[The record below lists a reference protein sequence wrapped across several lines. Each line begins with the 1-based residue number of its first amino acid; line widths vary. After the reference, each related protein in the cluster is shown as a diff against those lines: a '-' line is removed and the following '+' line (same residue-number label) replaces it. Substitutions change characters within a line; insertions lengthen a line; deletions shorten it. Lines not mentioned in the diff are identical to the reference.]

1 MTKLSPKTKVRVFF
15 LLICAIISF
24 SFLMYTLFF
33 NATEMISNVNEG
45 KKLNMEYTASL
56 DKEEELKDE
65 INKLK
70 DPEYMARY
78 AREKYLYSAD
88 DEIIIKLEE

>member
-1 MTKLSPKTKVRVFF
+1 LDFRPCAS
-15 LLICAIISF
+15 LLLWF
-24 SFLMYTLFF
+24 
-33 NATEMISNVNEG
+33 
-45 KKLNMEYTASL
+45 EYSASL

-78 AREKYLYSAD
+78 AREKYLYSKD
-88 DEIIIKLEE
+88 GELIIRIPDEDN